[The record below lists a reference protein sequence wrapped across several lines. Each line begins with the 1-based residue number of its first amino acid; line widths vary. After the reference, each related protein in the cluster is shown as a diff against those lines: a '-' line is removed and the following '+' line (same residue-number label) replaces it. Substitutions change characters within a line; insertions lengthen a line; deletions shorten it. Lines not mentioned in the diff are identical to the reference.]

1 MKIIV
6 VTLVTQLLI
15 IGHLPFGLTTLS
27 TAPAFLWSPHQD
39 GHPNR
44 ITEGIKYRTLFPR
57 DLAKLVM
64 SEGGWSNFLCLLEA
78 GQKSL
83 DFAVLFVGK
92 ELRSRDISRP
102 IKADQSLM
110 NSLRGSFWNSNF
122 SLAFPYV
129 ALPEENEAMENYLI
143 SQFIDTCGNNL
154 EMGSIA
160 VLESCTVEGETF
172 EKLKD
177 ISAVQDFM
185 FSKMEKK
192 SRGEANL
199 IVVCHGAS
207 PSQSV
212 TEVPHSEGEF
222 FSHIMS
228 SIEQLNATYTA
239 LYVSDPLG
247 SVQHRPYQ
255 GLERF
260 LAEGAVGNRS
270 TNSTICDGVCQIKSS
285 ILEAILVG
293 IVLLIILISGL
304 CCMAGIDTPARFEV
318 PQDS

>member
-1 MKIIV
+1 M
-6 VTLVTQLLI
+6 TLVTTLLI
-15 IGHLPFGLTTLS
+15 IGQLPFGLTTPS

-39 GHPNR
+39 GYPNR

-57 DLAKLVM
+57 DLAKSVM
-64 SEGGWSNFLCLLEA
+64 SEGGWSNFLCSVKA
-78 GQKSL
+78 AKKSL

-92 ELRSRDISRP
+92 ELRSQDISRP

-110 NSLRGSFWNSNF
+110 NSLRGFFWNSNF
-122 SLAFPYV
+122 SLGFPYV
-129 ALPEENEAMENYLI
+129 TLLEENEPMENYLI
-143 SQFIDTCGNNL
+143 SQFLDTCGNSL

-160 VLESCTVEGETF
+160 VLESCAVEGDTF

-185 FSKMEKK
+185 YSKMEKN
-192 SRGEANL
+192 SRGEGNL

-207 PSQSV
+207 PPESV
-212 TEVPHSEGEF
+212 TEVPLSEGEF

-228 SIEQLNATYTA
+228 SIQQLNAKYTA
-239 LYVSDPLG
+239 LYVSDPFG

-260 LAEGAVGNRS
+260 LAEGAFGNRS
-270 TNSTICDGVCQIKSS
+270 MNATICDGVCQIKSS
-285 ILEAILVG
+285 LLEGILVG

-318 PQDS
+318 PQDF